1 MIRIIIILAIC
12 LVLSQTKIVISNPL
26 ETNFTNNEIDYKYG
40 NFGEIPYGKTIS
52 AELYIT

>member
-52 AELYIT
+52 AELYLT